1 LETESF
7 NPLLTYE
14 KETAMKTQK
23 AIYWMMAMAMVATLI
38 GISACSTAPPSASD
52 LEQKRQE
59 VRDMAN
65 TTLSQL
71 YANQPA
77 AKDAVMN
84 AAAYAVFSDFG
95 FKLLYAGG
103 ARGKGLAVNNAT
115 MQQIFMEM
123 AELQPGLGF
132 GVSQFRVVFLF
143 DTPDAFNQFVN
154 SGWEFGANDMAVA
167 KAKSLGGVGLL
178 SGAVSVSEGVTMM
191 QLDENGVIAGV
202 SITAAKYYKD
212 SELN

>member
-1 LETESF
+1 
-7 NPLLTYE
+7 
-14 KETAMKTQK
+14 
-23 AIYWMMAMAMVATLI
+23 MMAMVMVATLI
-38 GISACSTAPPSASD
+38 GLSACSTAPPSASD

-84 AAAYAVFSDFG
+84 AAGYAVFSDFG
-95 FKLLYAGG
+95 FKFLYAGG

-115 MQQIFMEM
+115 MKQIFMEM

-143 DTPDAFNQFVN
+143 DTPEALSQFVN
-154 SGWEFGANDMAVA
+154 SGWEFGADAMAVA
-167 KAKSLGGVGLL
+167 KAKSMGGVGLL

-191 QLDENGVIAGV
+191 QLDENGVIGGV